1 MAHYPFAR
9 PPRIFSA
16 PSLSFSMHAQDK
28 NADNRE
34 AAAEKFKEVNEA
46 YEVGGWVGGQQ
57 VQRARP
63 DSHVS
68 THIFYD
74 EL

>member
-1 MAHYPFAR
+1 
-9 PPRIFSA
+9 
-16 PSLSFSMHAQDK
+16 MHAQDK